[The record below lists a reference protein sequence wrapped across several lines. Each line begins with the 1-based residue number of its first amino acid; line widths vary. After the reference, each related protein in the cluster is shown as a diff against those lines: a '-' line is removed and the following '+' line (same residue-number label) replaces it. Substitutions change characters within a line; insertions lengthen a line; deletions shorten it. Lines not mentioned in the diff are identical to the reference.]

1 MKSSLS
7 QILQNFHT
15 PARQRII
22 ESQNKKLQAQNFSLE
37 KSLKEKEREIDRLK
51 NELTNLEAKIQELNG
66 MDILT
71 GLPNRYVFKEH
82 LSDSLKRAIR
92 VGYSLSILFID
103 IDNLNEINLKYG
115 FEVGDNILIEIAKIV
130 KASVREIDLPARWG
144 GEELVVVLHE
154 TDTDGASYVAERIR
168 KNIASLE
175 VKESKNNTVVKVS
188 ASIAVSSCPQHSNEV
203 SHLIEITGQALL
215 KAKEAGGNIVV
226 IANGN
231 S

>member
-1 MKSSLS
+1 
-7 QILQNFHT
+7 
-15 PARQRII
+15 
-22 ESQNKKLQAQNFSLE
+22 
-37 KSLKEKEREIDRLK
+37 
-51 NELTNLEAKIQELNG
+51 

-175 VKESKNNTVVKVS
+175 VKESKNNTIVKVS